1 MTTPDNAE
9 TFVYPIFESLLEY
22 HPEMFGK
29 TEKHVTRL
37 RENEKVVVHINY
49 SIVLMAFFL
58 YLGDRYEKN
67 LKRISDEA
75 KRISDEAKRI
85 SDEAKRISDEAKRIS
100 DKAKDENRYLVEFR
114 KVTIRELK
122 KGAIYGGFIK
132 NFLVV
137 LLAELKS
144 LQMKLVSK
152 KDSEKIAQGEGR
164 SADTVTNEDNALQK
178 EIPVINQNNK
188 VNSDPN
194 TNKDSRD
201 VGETNNKQQIPRSP
215 TPCIFRW
222 FRRVSETLSVN
233 GLGSKPSTALPIE
246 ANKALIEANND
257 KNPDQKILNNK
268 KLHLLNQNSA
278 YKAPNNFSSSSNE
291 QARINFNEMIE
302 DSGRFYTFKKI
313 VLAFLYT
320 TKNELV
326 AASSDAAPNHRPEA
340 DCVTVVGWFL
350 EECKAEEKAFYF
362 FPNSLLKRS
371 SAVSVLNGDIVI
383 GRQLSLAFVLQEFLF
398 LQDKFFHQIDGQ
410 GQRKQN
416 QISNRNNYA
425 TFQAQRKWFVT
436 MRHKLSR
443 DLMLFQFSKLDPAY
457 RTFFENQGNT
467 SEKISDEFKKGSD
480 NLEKSQEI
488 DCKLIIDEFKKGSD
502 NLEKSQEIDCKLI
515 IERIDSYLRHGTGQ
529 ILSILERNAKWNN
542 RIDLVGYSFVIF
554 FLSTESIETFIKL
567 SLKWYGYT
575 EDQMNGLGWPSKI
588 ELLVGVFAVGGYLLL
603 KFRALQ
609 TKGAESD
616 LGEDAAT

>member
-1 MTTPDNAE
+1 MTTPENAE

-29 TEKHVTRL
+29 TEKHVQQL
-37 RENEKVVVHINY
+37 GENKKIVVHINY
-49 SIVLMAFFL
+49 SVIFTAFFL

-67 LKRISDEA
+67 LKIISDEA

-201 VGETNNKQQIPRSP
+201 VGETKNKAQIN
-215 TPCIFRW
+215 TNEAQINT
-222 FRRVSETLSVN
+222 SEAQINTSE
-233 GLGSKPSTALPIE
+233 APIE
-246 ANKALIEANND
+246 LSKIS
-257 KNPDQKILNNK
+257 NPNQKITNNTER
-268 KLHLLNQNSA
+268 HLSNQNSA
-278 YKAPNNFSSSSNE
+278 HKAPNNFSSSSNE
-291 QARINFNEMIE
+291 QASIDFNEMIGN
-302 DSGRFYTFKKI
+302 SGRFYIFEKI
-313 VLAFLYT
+313 VLAFFYT
-320 TKNELV
+320 ATEDPV
-326 AASSDAAPNHRPEA
+326 AAPSDAAPNDEHFKKF
-340 DCVTVVGWFL
+340 VGCFL

-467 SEKISDEFKKGSD
+467 FEKISDEFKKGSD

>member
-1 MTTPDNAE
+1 MTTPENAE

-29 TEKHVTRL
+29 TEKHVQQL
-37 RENEKVVVHINY
+37 GENKKIVVHINY
-49 SIVLMAFFL
+49 SVIFTAFFL

-67 LKRISDEA
+67 LKIISDEA

-201 VGETNNKQQIPRSP
+201 VGETKNKAQIN
-215 TPCIFRW
+215 TNEAQINT
-222 FRRVSETLSVN
+222 SEAQINTSE
-233 GLGSKPSTALPIE
+233 APIE
-246 ANKALIEANND
+246 LSKKKQLGIWFLP
-257 KNPDQKILNNK
+257 NPNQKITNNTE
-268 KLHLLNQNSA
+268 LHPSNQNSA
-278 YKAPNNFSSSSNE
+278 HKAPNNFSSSSNE
-291 QARINFNEMIE
+291 QASIDFNEMIGN
-302 DSGRFYTFKKI
+302 SGRFYIFEKI
-313 VLAFLYT
+313 VLAFFYT
-320 TKNELV
+320 ATEDPV
-326 AASSDAAPNHRPEA
+326 AAPSDAAPNEEQEA
-340 DCVTVVGWFL
+340 DFKKFVGCFL
-350 EECKAEEKAFYF
+350 KECKIIDEKEELNF
-362 FPNSLLKRS
+362 FPKSLINPS
-371 SAVSVLNGDIVI
+371 SAASILNANIVI
-383 GRQLSLAFVLQEFLF
+383 GRQLILAFVLQEFLF
-398 LQDKFFHQIDGQ
+398 LQDKFFHQIVGQ

-416 QISNRNNYA
+416 QISNQNDYS

-436 MRHKLSR
+436 MRHKISR
-443 DLMLFQFSKLDPAY
+443 DLMLFQFSELDYAY
-457 RTFFENQGNT
+457 GT
-467 SEKISDEFKKGSD
+467 SFKDQADIHRKKSNELG
-480 NLEKSQEI
+480 KSQQIKCE
-488 DCKLIIDEFKKGSD
+488 
-502 NLEKSQEIDCKLI
+502 LI

-529 ILSILERNAKWNN
+529 MLSILERNAKRNN
-542 RIDLVGYSFVIF
+542 QLDLIGYSFVIF
-554 FLSTESIETFIKL
+554 FLSTESIETFLKL
-567 SLKWYGYT
+567 SLEWYGYT
-575 EDQMNGLGWPSKI
+575 EDKINGLGWPSKI